1 MATYLSKMKIGPRA
15 APNWNKRNEWKGTA
29 RAERTLRKAGRR
41 SKDTIRTVVKKLTGA
56 KVRA

>member
-29 RAERTLRKAGRR
+29 REERTLSKTGRR
-41 SKDTIRTVVKKLTGA
+41 SKDTIRTVVNGA